1 MVNNPCPEELMTAYK
16 KAGPIVRIRHDTVVI
31 TTPEALRT
39 IYDSRANVQKA
50 NSYRVWPKIAASPN
64 TFSCVD
70 KLKHARR
77 RRILNAAISDRAIRS
92 AEKYVIEHVDR
103 WLTLLSDNKGEWSD
117 PRNMSTWCDSLQFDI
132 MAELCYGKSFATKEP
147 GENALRSIPH
157 DIAEFMWLNFRVS

>member
-1 MVNNPCPEELMTAYK
+1 MVAYLR
-16 KAGPIVRIRHDTVVI
+16 AGPIVRYSHDSVVI

-50 NSYRVWPKIAASPN
+50 NSYRVWPKFAESPD
-64 TFSCVD
+64 TFSTVD

-77 RRILNAAISDRAIRS
+77 RRILNAAISDKAIKS
-92 AEKYVIEHVDR
+92 AQQYVIQHADR
-103 WLTLLSDNKGEWSD
+103 WLVLLSNGKPEWSE

>member
-1 MVNNPCPEELMTAYK
+1 MVAYVR
-16 KAGPIVRIRHDTVVI
+16 AGPIVRYRHDSVVI

-50 NSYRVWPKIAASPN
+50 NSYRVWPKIASSPN

-77 RRILNAAISDRAIRS
+77 RRILNAAISDGAIKS
-92 AEKYVIEHVDR
+92 AQQYVIRHVDR
-103 WLTLLSDNKGEWSD
+103 WLALLSDDKPQWSES
-117 PRNMSTWCDSLQFDI
+117 RNMSTWCDSLQFDI

-147 GENALRSIPH
+147 GENTLRSIPH